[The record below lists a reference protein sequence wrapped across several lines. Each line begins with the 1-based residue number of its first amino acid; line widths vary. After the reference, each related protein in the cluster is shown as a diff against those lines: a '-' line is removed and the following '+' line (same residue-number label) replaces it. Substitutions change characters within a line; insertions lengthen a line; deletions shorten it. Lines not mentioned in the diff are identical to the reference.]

1 VIASIWLIIAAL
13 ATLNTAD
20 ISAALGR
27 AGTAMPGDVY
37 RVAFPRTDLHVRI
50 GDVTLAPGFALGG
63 YAAFKAEGDTT
74 LAVGDLVLLED
85 EIKPVMISLEGAGF
99 QITALHNHLR
109 SETPHVMYMHFMAT
123 GDAAM
128 LASDLDAALVLTK
141 TPLGPMKTPNSAMP
155 WFAAAIQQGL
165 GYAGKASNGVL
176 SISVPRADA
185 ITMQG
190 YAIPPAM
197 GVAIAMNFQGV
208 GTTRVA
214 TTGDFVLIA
223 SEVGA
228 VELSLRSH
236 AFEVTALHHHML
248 GDEPR
253 LYYMHF
259 WSVQPPAAIATGLKD
274 ALSHV
279 NVVSP

>member
-1 VIASIWLIIAAL
+1 MKASIWLIIAAL

-63 YAAFKAEGDTT
+63 YAAFKSEGDTT
-74 LAVGDLVLLED
+74 LAVGDFVLLED

-123 GDAAM
+123 GDAAT

-141 TPLGPMKTPNSAMP
+141 TPLGPMKPANPAMP
-155 WFAAAIQQGL
+155 WFAGAIQQGL
-165 GYAGKASNGVL
+165 GYPGKASNGIL
-176 SISVPRADA
+176 SISVPRAEPIA
-185 ITMQG
+185 MQG

-208 GTTRVA
+208 GTDRVA

-228 VELSLRSH
+228 VERSLKEH

-259 WSVQPPAAIATGLKD
+259 WSVQPPAEIAAGLKD

-279 NVVSP
+279 NASTP